1 MTQPQTNR
9 ALPGQSTE
17 DVMRLASFIRGSWSV
32 GQDSTEVLSAVTG
45 NVVALATGGGFD
57 MREILSYGRTVGG
70 RNLRRLTF
78 HQRAAMLKKLAEH
91 LNEHKEALYKLSFQ
105 TGATR
110 TDAMIDVDGGIGT
123 LFAYASR
130 GRRELPNSKFLLD
143 GDLEGL
149 SKGGTFVGQHVVM
162 PLRGVA
168 VHINAFNFPCWGML
182 EKLAPALLAGVPVI
196 TKPATVTSYVA
207 HELVRVISESGIL
220 PEGALQFVVAS
231 TGDLFDHLTCQDVVS
246 FTGSAETSQKLQRH
260 PVISREAVRFVAERD
275 SLNAAI
281 LAPDAIPGSPEFDL
295 FVKEVAKEMTVKA
308 GQKCTAIRRAFAPA
322 AHIDAVILALRE
334 RLSKVTV
341 GNPELDSV
349 MMGPLVGLA
358 QRSDVL
364 TNLNQLRTEAQIV
377 AGDIDNFQVIQAD
390 ASRGAFV
397 PPILLHC
404 PNPRDAIRVH
414 EIEAFGPICTVMGY
428 DGLDDAVA
436 LANRGGGSL
445 VASIYTHD
453 AATATELTFGI
464 GSFHGRMVFIDRDCA
479 KEQTGHGSPLPQ
491 MVHGGPGRA
500 GGGEELGGVRSLHHY
515 MQRSALQ
522 GSPAMLAGITG
533 RWSKGA
539 PVLDGD
545 LHPFR
550 YHFEDLDIGR
560 TFISKE
566 RTITLDD
573 IEHFAH
579 FTGDT
584 FYAHMDEEATKGH
597 PFFPG
602 RVAHGYLLLSFAAGL
617 FVDPEYGPVL
627 ANYGLDSLRFL
638 KPVQPGE
645 AIKVRL
651 TAKEKAPRNKQYG
664 EVRWDVEITTGTGE
678 TAATYELLTMN
689 AMRT

>member
-1 MTQPQTNR
+1 MTQPQTSG
-9 ALPGQSTE
+9 ALPAQSVE
-17 DVMRLASFIRGSWSV
+17 DAVRLESFIRGRWSV
-32 GQDSTEVLSAVTG
+32 GQYPTKVLSAVTG
-45 NVVALATGGGFD
+45 DVVALASGGGFD
-57 MREILSYGRTVGG
+57 MHEILTFGRKVGG
-70 RNLRRLTF
+70 DNLRRLTF
-78 HQRAAMLKKLAEH
+78 HERATMLKKLAEH
-91 LNEHKEALYKLSFQ
+91 LTKHKEPLYKLSFQ

-110 TDAMIDVDGGIGT
+110 TDAMIDVDGGINT
-123 LFAYASR
+123 LFAYASK

-143 GDLEGL
+143 GDIEGL
-149 SKGGTFVGQHVVM
+149 SKGGTFAGQHVVA

-182 EKLAPALLAGVPVI
+182 EKLAPALLAGVPVV
-196 TKPATVTSYVA
+196 TKPGTVTSYVA
-207 HELVRVISESGIL
+207 HELMRAIVASGIL
-220 PEGALQFVVAS
+220 PEGALQFVVGS
-231 TGDLFDHLTCQDVVS
+231 IGDLFDHLTCQDVVS
-246 FTGSAETSQKLQRH
+246 FTGSTETSQQLQRH
-260 PVISREAVRFVAERD
+260 PVISREAVRFIAERD

-281 LAPDAIPGSPEFDL
+281 LAPDAIPGTPEFDL
-295 FVKEVAKEMTVKA
+295 FVKEVVKEMTVKA
-308 GQKCTAIRRAFAPA
+308 GQKCTAVRRALAPA
-322 AHIDAVILALRE
+322 THVDAVISALRE
-334 RLSKVTV
+334 RLSKVVV

-349 MMGPLVGLA
+349 GMGPLVGLA
-358 QRSDVL
+358 QRSDVV
-364 TNLNQLRTEAQIV
+364 TNLNILRSEAELV
-377 AGDIDNFQVIQAD
+377 AGDIENFRPIRAD
-390 ASRGAFV
+390 TVRGAFI

-404 PNPRDAIRVH
+404 ANPRRATAVH

-445 VASIYTHD
+445 VASVYTHD
-453 AATATELTFGI
+453 TATAAELTFGI

-479 KEQTGHGSPLPQ
+479 KEQTGHGSPMPQ

-515 MQRSALQ
+515 MQRTALQ
-522 GSPAMLAGITG
+522 GSPAMLAGITR

-539 PVLDGD
+539 PILEGEQ
-545 LHPFR
+545 HPFR
-550 YHFEDLDIGR
+550 YHFEDLEIGR

-566 RTITLDD
+566 RAITLDD

-617 FVDPEYGPVL
+617 FVDPDYGPVL

-651 TAKEKAPRNKQYG
+651 TAKEKAPRNAQYG

>member
-1 MTQPQTNR
+1 MTQ
-9 ALPGQSTE
+9 E
-17 DVMRLASFIRGSWSV
+17 IMRLASFIRGSWTP

-45 NVVALATGGGFD
+45 NVVALATSGGFD
-57 MREILSYGRTVGG
+57 MREILNYGRTVGG
-70 RNLRRLTF
+70 RHLRRLTF

-91 LNEHKEALYKLSFQ
+91 LNGQKDALYKLSFQ

-110 TDAMIDVDGGIGT
+110 TDSMIDIDGGIGT
-123 LFAYASR
+123 LFAYASK
-130 GRRELPNSKFLLD
+130 GRRELPNSTYLLD
-143 GDLEGL
+143 GDIEGL
-149 SKGGTFVGQHVVM
+149 SKGGSFAGQHVVTS
-162 PLRGVA
+162 LRGVA

-182 EKLAPALLAGVPVI
+182 EKLAPALLAGIPVV
-196 TKPATVTSYVA
+196 TKPATVTSYLA
-207 HELVRVISESGIL
+207 HALVKMISESGIL
-220 PEGALQFVVAS
+220 PEGALQFVVGS

-246 FTGSAETSQKLQRH
+246 FTGSADTSQKLQRH
-260 PVISREAVRFVAERD
+260 QVISREAVRFVAERD

-281 LAPDAIPGSPEFDL
+281 LAPDAVPGSPEFDL

-308 GQKCTAIRRAFAPA
+308 GQKCTAIRRALAPA
-322 AHIDAVILALRE
+322 AHLDAVISALRE
-334 RLSKVTV
+334 RLSKVVV
-341 GNPELDSV
+341 GNPELESV
-349 MMGPLVGLA
+349 RMGPLVGLA

-364 TNLNQLRTEAQIV
+364 SHLKQLRTEAEIV
-377 AGDIDNFQVIQAD
+377 AGDIDNFQVMQAD
-390 ASRGAFV
+390 AARGAFV

-404 PNPRDAIRVH
+404 PNPKDASRVH
-414 EIEAFGPICTVMGY
+414 EIEAFGPICTIMGY
-428 DGLDDAVA
+428 DGLEDAVA
-436 LANRGGGSL
+436 LTNRGGGSL
-445 VASIYTHD
+445 VASVYTHD
-453 AATATELTFGI
+453 TATAAELAFGI

-522 GSPAMLAGITG
+522 GSPAMLTGITG

-539 PVLDGD
+539 PIHDGD

-560 TFISKE
+560 TFVSKE